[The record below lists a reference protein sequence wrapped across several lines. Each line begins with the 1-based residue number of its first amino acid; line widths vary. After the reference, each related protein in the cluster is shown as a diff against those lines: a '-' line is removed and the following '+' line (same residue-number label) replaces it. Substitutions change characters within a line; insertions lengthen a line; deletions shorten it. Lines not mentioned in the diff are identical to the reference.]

1 MRQEKKVGGTKRA
14 LLTSV
19 LALVLS
25 LAMLAGSTFAWFT
38 DTASTGVNRIVSG
51 NLDVGLQYWGVGE
64 DGQKTWLTAES
75 SEELFDE
82 NALWEPGY
90 TQIVYL
96 KVKNNG
102 NLALTYAM
110 QITPVRETVGINVDG
125 EQFKLSDYI
134 KFAWTTFTAD
144 GDGAP
149 VALDREG
156 AQAGVG
162 EGAQL
167 GTTLHRQ
174 AAEPMEAGA
183 EELVA
188 LVAWMPE
195 NVGNE
200 ANYSTVQPTIELS
213 LKVLAT
219 QAAVESDSFDTTY
232 DEDAAAAEDLN
243 NKPEYDYESLYD
255 YDNLKGYGVTVE
267 RNEAGKVVK
276 ATVSGVNGK
285 VVDGFFY
292 NNKPGTEATP
302 IDRWRDL
309 KEVVIEEGV
318 TEIGVDAFS
327 VCTSLETVTLPQS
340 LQKIGEKA
348 FSYCT
353 SLKTI
358 NIPDSVNV
366 IGPKAFYF
374 CKSLTSIG
382 IPEGITEIGYATF
395 GYAEN
400 LTTVN
405 IPASVTRIGD
415 FAFQNCGFTSMD
427 VPATVKELGEGAFST
442 CRSLENVTVPAETVS
457 KKAFYFCDALK
468 SVTLTDDVKTIGEEA
483 FRQCTSLESIEIPS
497 SVTELGTC
505 AFKNCFALKTAVIKG
520 GTVKGSLVTEATFYN
535 CNALETLVISDNAT
549 LDASF
554 KAAYSKSTLKT
565 VKIGKGEIGN
575 SAFSNCTNLTTV
587 ELGDGVTSIGT
598 SAFLKCKQLSSI
610 AIGSGVIS
618 IGTSAFNGCTALT
631 NANIGSGA
639 IGESAFNGCT
649 SLANVTLGNGVTSI
663 GKNAFLRCTALTSIS
678 IGSGVTSIGSGAFNG
693 CTELRNANIGSGAIG
708 ANAFQDCSRLASVT
722 LGDGVTSIGTN
733 AFLKCTALTSMYIG
747 SSVKTIESYAFST
760 CSSLSEVTI
769 SAAQIGNQA
778 FRSAN
783 ALKKVTLGD
792 GVETI
797 PAGAFSN
804 CGMGNKNNSPELYLK
819 AGTWTSNGQETTVA
833 EGASITTGN
842 RVFNQIKSGKP
853 ATWSAPVNP

>member
-1 MRQEKKVGGTKRA
+1 MSQKDSMDNAVEAGVKRNKTQKERSNDMRQEKKVGGTKRA

-64 DGQKTWLTAES
+64 DGKKTWLTAEN
-75 SEELFDE
+75 SEDLFDK

-110 QITPVRETVGINVDG
+110 QITPVHETVGVNVDG
-125 EQFKLSDYI
+125 EEFKLSDYI
-134 KFAWTTFTAD
+134 KFGWMKFTVD
-144 GDGAP
+144 GDGTP
-149 VALDREG
+149 VALDREA
-156 AQAGVG
+156 AQTGVG
-162 EGAQL
+162 DGAQL
-167 GTTLHRQ
+167 GKTLHRQ

-195 NVGNE
+195 DVGNE

-219 QAAVESDSFDTTY
+219 QAAVESDSFDETY
-232 DEDAAAAEDLN
+232 DAAAATEEGLDS
-243 NKPEYDYESLYD
+243 KPEYDYESLYD
-255 YDNLKGYGVTVE
+255 YNNPEGYGVTLE

-292 NNKPGTEATP
+292 NNTPGTEATP
-302 IDRWRDL
+302 TDRWREL

-366 IGPKAFYF
+366 IGPKAFFF
-374 CKSLTSIG
+374 CKSLTSID

-400 LTTVN
+400 LATVN

-415 FAFQNCGFTSMD
+415 FAFQNCGFTSMN
-427 VPATVKELGEGAFST
+427 VPATVKELGESAFST

-483 FRQCTSLESIEIPS
+483 FRECRSLESIEIPS

-520 GTVKGSLVTEATFYN
+520 GTVKGSSVTEATFYN
-535 CNALETLVISDNAT
+535 CKALETLVISDNAT

-554 KAAYSKSTLKT
+554 NAQYSKPTLKT
-565 VKIGKGEIGN
+565 VKIGKGEIGT
-575 SAFSNCTNLTTV
+575 SAFNGCPNLATV
-587 ELGDGVTSIGT
+587 ELGDGVI
-598 SAFLKCKQLSSI
+598 
-610 AIGSGVIS
+610 
-618 IGTSAFNGCTALT
+618 
-631 NANIGSGA
+631 
-639 IGESAFNGCT
+639 
-649 SLANVTLGNGVTSI
+649 SI
-663 GKNAFLRCTALTSIS
+663 GKNAFLRCTALTSIT
-678 IGSGVTSIGSGAFNG
+678 IGDHVTSIGDGAFNG
-693 CTELRNANIGSGAIG
+693 CTALETANIGSGTIG
-708 ANAFQDCSRLASVT
+708 ASAFQNCSRLADVT
-722 LGDGVTSIGTN
+722 LGDGVTSIGKN
-733 AFLKCTALTSMYIG
+733 AFLKCTALTSISIG
-747 SSVKTIESYAFST
+747 NSVKTIESYAFSA

-778 FRSAN
+778 FKGAS
-783 ALKKVTLGD
+783 ALKKVTLGED
-792 GVETI
+792 VEKI
-797 PAGAFSN
+797 PAGAFSS
-804 CGMGNKNNSPELYLK
+804 CGMGERNNPGQLFLK
-819 AGTWTSNGQETTVA
+819 AGDWTCGDKTTTVA
-833 EGASITTGN
+833 KDEPITRGN
-842 RVFNQIKSGKP
+842 PVFNGIVSNQHD
-853 ATWSAPVNP
+853 ANWSAPANP

>member
-1 MRQEKKVGGTKRA
+1 MASLMENLIDVLDQESGEYEA
-14 LLTSV
+14 LLGLCRTTTPV
-19 LALVLS
+19 
-25 LAMLAGSTFAWFT
+25 
-38 DTASTGVNRIVSG
+38 IVSG
-51 NLDVGLQYWGVGE
+51 NLDVGLQYWGVDE
-64 DGQKTWLTAES
+64 NGQKTWLTAEDS
-75 SEELFDE
+75 KKLFDE

-96 KVKNNG
+96 KVKNDG

-110 QITPVRETVGINVDG
+110 QITPVHETVGVNVDG
-125 EQFKLSDYI
+125 EEFKLSDYI
-134 KFAWTTFTAD
+134 KFGWRTFTVDEEA
-144 GDGAP
+144 GAP

-162 EGAQL
+162 EGAKL

-174 AAEPMEAGA
+174 AEQPLEAGA

-219 QAAVESDSFDTTY
+219 QAAVESDSFDKTY
-232 DEDAAAAEDLN
+232 DEDAATDEDLD

-255 YDNLKGYGVTVE
+255 YNNPEGYGVTLE
-267 RNEAGKVVK
+267 RNKAGKVVK

-292 NNKPGTEATP
+292 NNTPGTEATP
-302 IDRWRDL
+302 TDRWREL

-366 IGPKAFYF
+366 IGPKAFFF
-374 CKSLTSIG
+374 CKSLTSID
-382 IPEGITEIGYATF
+382 IPEGITEISYATF

-405 IPASVTRIGD
+405 IPSSVTRIGD
-415 FAFQNCGFTSMD
+415 VAFQNCGFTSMD
-427 VPATVKELGEGAFST
+427 VPATVKELGEGAFSS
-442 CRSLENVTVPAETVS
+442 CHSLENVTVPAETVS

-468 SVTLTDDVKTIGEEA
+468 NVTLTNDVKTIGEEA
-483 FRQCTSLESIEIPS
+483 FRQCTSLENIEIPS

-520 GTVKGSLVTEATFYN
+520 GTVKGRSVTEATFYN
-535 CNALETLVISDNAT
+535 CKALETLVISDNAT

-554 KAAYSKSTLKT
+554 NAQYSKPTLKT
-565 VKIGKGEIGN
+565 VKIGKGEIGI
-575 SAFSNCTNLTTV
+575 SAFNGCPNLATV
-587 ELGDGVTSIGT
+587 ELGDGV
-598 SAFLKCKQLSSI
+598 
-610 AIGSGVIS
+610 IS
-618 IGTSAFNGCTALT
+618 IGKNAFLRCTALET
-631 NANIGSGA
+631 ANIGSGA

-663 GKNAFLRCTALTSIS
+663 G
-678 IGSGVTSIGSGAFNG
+678 
-693 CTELRNANIGSGAIG
+693 
-708 ANAFQDCSRLASVT
+708 
-722 LGDGVTSIGTN
+722 TN
-733 AFLKCTALTSMYIG
+733 AFLKCTALTSISIG
-747 SSVKTIESYAFST
+747 NSVKTIESYAFST

-778 FRSAN
+778 FRGAK

-804 CGMGNKNNSPELYLK
+804 CGMGYKNNSPELYLK
-819 AGTWTSNGQETTVA
+819 AGTWTSNGQATIVA
-833 EGASITTGN
+833 EGASITTDN
-842 RVFNQIKSGKP
+842 PVFNQIKSGKP
-853 ATWSAPVNP
+853 ATWSAPANP

>member
-1 MRQEKKVGGTKRA
+1 MSQKDSMDNAVEAGVKRNKTQKERSNDMRQEKKVGGTKRA

-25 LAMLAGSTFAWFT
+25 LAMLAGTTFAWFT

-64 DGQKTWLTAES
+64 DGQKTWLTAEN
-75 SEELFDE
+75 SEELFDK

-110 QITPVRETVGINVDG
+110 QITPVHETVGVNVDG
-125 EQFKLSDYI
+125 EEFKLSDYI
-134 KFAWTTFTAD
+134 KFGWTTFTAD
-144 GDGAP
+144 ENGAP
-149 VALDREG
+149 VALDREA
-156 AQAGVG
+156 AQTGVG
-162 EGAQL
+162 DGAQL
-167 GTTLHRQ
+167 GKTLHRQ
-174 AAEPMEAGA
+174 AAEPMAAGA

-200 ANYSTVQPTIELS
+200 ANYSTVQPSIELS

-219 QAAVESDSFDTTY
+219 QAAVESDSFNNTY
-232 DEDAAAAEDLN
+232 DGDAATDEDLD
-243 NKPEYDYESLYD
+243 NKPEYDYESLYN
-255 YDNLKGYGVTVE
+255 YNNPEGYGVTLE

-292 NNKPGTEATP
+292 NNTPGTEATP
-302 IDRWRDL
+302 TDRWREL

-327 VCTSLETVTLPQS
+327 VCTSLETVTLPES

-374 CKSLTSIG
+374 CKSLTSID

-400 LTTVN
+400 LATVN

-442 CRSLENVTVPAETVS
+442 CRSLKNVTVPAETVS

-468 SVTLTDDVKTIGEEA
+468 SVTLTNDVKTIGEEA
-483 FRQCTSLESIEIPS
+483 FRECRSLESIEIPS

-520 GTVKGSLVTEATFYN
+520 GTVKGSFVTEATFYN

-554 KAAYSKSTLKT
+554 KAAYSKSTLRT
-565 VKIGKGEIGN
+565 VEIGKGEIGD
-575 SAFSNCTNLTTV
+575 SAFNGCTSLTNVT
-587 ELGDGVTSIGT
+587 LGDGVTKIGTNAFIRCTQISSITIGSRVSSIG
-598 SAFLKCKQLSSI
+598 KN
-610 AIGSGVIS
+610 
-618 IGTSAFNGCTALT
+618 AFNGCTALT
-631 NANIGSGA
+631 
-639 IGESAFNGCT
+639 
-649 SLANVTLGNGVTSI
+649 
-663 GKNAFLRCTALTSIS
+663 
-678 IGSGVTSIGSGAFNG
+678 
-693 CTELRNANIGSGAIG
+693 NANIGSGAIG
-708 ANAFQDCSRLASVT
+708 ANAFQDCSRLANVT
-722 LGDGVTSIGTN
+722 LGDGVTSIGAN
-733 AFLKCTALTSMYIG
+733 AFLRCTALTSMDIG
-747 SSVKTIESYAFST
+747 SSVKTIESCAFSG
-760 CSSLSEVTI
+760 CSALEEVTI

-778 FRSAN
+778 FRSAK

-792 GVETI
+792 GVENI
-797 PAGAFSN
+797 PAGAFSS
-804 CGMGNKNNSPELYLK
+804 CGMGDRNNPGQLFLK
-819 AGTWTSNGQETTVA
+819 AGDWTCGDKTTTVA
-833 EGASITTGN
+833 KDEPITRGN
-842 RVFNQIKSGKP
+842 LVFNGIVSNKND
-853 ATWSAPVNP
+853 ATWSAPANP

>member
-1 MRQEKKVGGTKRA
+1 MDNAVEAGVKRNKTQKERSNDMRQEKKVGGTKRA

-25 LAMLAGSTFAWFT
+25 LAMLAGTTFAWFT

-51 NLDVGLQYWGVGE
+51 NLDVGLQYWGVDE
-64 DGQKTWLTAES
+64 NGQKTWLTAEN

-110 QITPVRETVGINVDG
+110 QITPVHETVGVNVDG
-125 EQFKLSDYI
+125 EEFKLSDYI
-134 KFAWTTFTAD
+134 KFGWTTFTAD
-144 GDGAP
+144 EDGTP
-149 VALDREG
+149 VALDREA
-156 AQAGVG
+156 AQTGVG
-162 EGAQL
+162 GGAQL

-195 NVGNE
+195 DVGNE

-219 QAAVESDSFDTTY
+219 QAAVESDSFDNTY
-232 DEDAAAAEDLN
+232 DRDAATDEELD

-255 YDNLKGYGVTVE
+255 YNNLEGYGVRVE

-327 VCTSLETVTLPQS
+327 VCTSLEKVTLPES

-366 IGPKAFYF
+366 IGPKAFFF
-374 CKSLTSIG
+374 CKSLTSID

-400 LTTVN
+400 LTAVN

-442 CRSLENVTVPAETVS
+442 CRALKNVTVPAETVS

-505 AFKNCFALKTAVIKG
+505 AFKNCFALKTAVVKG

-565 VKIGKGEIGN
+565 VEIGKGEIGD
-575 SAFSNCTNLTTV
+575 SAFNGCTSLTNVT
-587 ELGDGVTSIGT
+587 LGDSVTSIGT
-598 SAFLKCKQLSSI
+598 SAFLKCTQLPSI
-610 AIGSGVIS
+610 TIGNGVTS
-618 IGTSAFNGCTALT
+618 IGKNAFNGCTALT

-649 SLANVTLGNGVTSI
+649 ILANVTLGNGVTQI
-663 GKNAFLRCTALTSIS
+663 GK
-678 IGSGVTSIGSGAFNG
+678 
-693 CTELRNANIGSGAIG
+693 
-708 ANAFQDCSRLASVT
+708 
-722 LGDGVTSIGTN
+722 N
-733 AFLKCTALTSMYIG
+733 AFLKCTALTSMNIG
-747 SSVKTIESYAFST
+747 SSVKTIESYAFSG
-760 CSSLSEVTI
+760 CSSLGEVTI
-769 SAAQIGNQA
+769 SAAQIGYEA
-778 FRSAN
+778 FKSAY

-792 GVETI
+792 GVEAI

-804 CGMGNKNNSPELYLK
+804 CGMGDRDNPGQLFLK
-819 AGTWTSNGQETTVA
+819 AGDWTCGGKTITV
-833 EGASITTGN
+833 EKNMPITRGN
-842 RVFNQIKSGKP
+842 SVFNGIVSNKGD
-853 ATWSAPVNP
+853 AVWSAHANP

>member
-1 MRQEKKVGGTKRA
+1 MSQKDSMDNAVEAGVKRNKTQKERSNDMRQEKKVGGTKRA

-25 LAMLAGSTFAWFT
+25 LAMLAGTTFAWFT

-51 NLDVGLQYWGVGE
+51 NLDVGLQYWGVDE
-64 DGQKTWLTAES
+64 NGQKTWLTAEN
-75 SEELFDE
+75 SEDLFDK

-96 KVKNNG
+96 KVKNDG

-125 EQFKLSDYI
+125 EEFKLSDYI
-134 KFAWTTFTAD
+134 KFGWRTFTVD
-144 GDGAP
+144 GAGAP
-149 VALDREG
+149 VALDREA
-156 AQAGVG
+156 AQTGVG

-167 GTTLHRQ
+167 GKTLHRQ
-174 AAEPMEAGA
+174 VAEPMKAGA

-195 NVGNE
+195 DVGNE

-219 QAAVESDSFDTTY
+219 QAAVESDSFNNTY
-232 DEDAAAAEDLN
+232 DKDAAAAEDLN

-255 YDNLKGYGVTVE
+255 YNNLAGYGVTVE

-327 VCTSLETVTLPQS
+327 VCTSLETVTLPES

-374 CKSLTSIG
+374 CKSLTSID
-382 IPEGITEIGYATF
+382 IPEGVTEISYATF
-395 GYAEN
+395 CYAEN

-442 CRSLENVTVPAETVS
+442 CRSLKNVTVPAETVS

-565 VKIGKGEIGN
+565 VEIGKGEIGD
-575 SAFSNCTNLTTV
+575 SAFNGCTSLTNVT
-587 ELGDGVTSIGT
+587 LGDGVTSIGT
-598 SAFLKCKQLSSI
+598 SAFLKCTQLPSI
-610 AIGSGVIS
+610 TI
-618 IGTSAFNGCTALT
+618 
-631 NANIGSGA
+631 
-639 IGESAFNGCT
+639 
-649 SLANVTLGNGVTSI
+649 GNGVTSI
-663 GKNAFLRCTALTSIS
+663 GKNAF
-678 IGSGVTSIGSGAFNG
+678 NG
-693 CTELRNANIGSGAIG
+693 CTALRNANIGSGAIG

-797 PAGAFSN
+797 PAGAFSS
-804 CGMGNKNNSPELYLK
+804 CGMGYKNNSPELYLK

>member
-51 NLDVGLQYWGVGE
+51 NLDVGLKYWDKESGWLDAE
-64 DGQKTWLTAES
+64 DSKD
-75 SEELFDE
+75 LFDE

-96 KVKNNG
+96 KVKNGG

-110 QITPVRETVGINVDG
+110 QITPVHETVGVNVDG
-125 EQFKLSDYI
+125 EEFKLSDYI
-134 KFAWTTFTAD
+134 KFGWTTFTVN
-144 GDGAP
+144 GDGTP
-149 VALDREG
+149 VALDREA
-156 AQAGVG
+156 AQTGVG
-162 EGAQL
+162 GGAQL

-174 AAEPMEAGA
+174 AAEPMKAGA

-195 NVGNE
+195 DVGNE

-219 QAAVESDSFDTTY
+219 QAAVESDSFNNTY
-232 DEDAAAAEDLN
+232 DGDAATDEELDK
-243 NKPEYDYESLYD
+243 KPKYDYASLYD
-255 YDNLKGYGVTVE
+255 YDNSKGYGVELVK
-267 RNEAGKVVK
+267 NEEGKVVK
-276 ATVSGVNGK
+276 AIVSGVNGK
-285 VVDGFFY
+285 VPDGFFA
-292 NNKPGTEATP
+292 NLKGSVDENGKPIAVPAE
-302 IDRWRDL
+302 RWADL
-309 KEVVIEEGV
+309 TEVVIEDGV
-318 TEIGVDAFS
+318 TEIGKDVFQGC
-327 VCTSLETVTLPQS
+327 VGLTNVT
-340 LQKIGEKA
+340 
-348 FSYCT
+348 
-353 SLKTI
+353 
-358 NIPDSVNV
+358 IPDSVKKIGTWSFYMCKGLKNV
-366 IGPKAFYF
+366 D
-374 CKSLTSIG
+374 
-382 IPEGITEIGYATF
+382 IPANMEIGDSSF
-395 GYAEN
+395 RQSG
-400 LTTVN
+400 
-405 IPASVTRIGD
+405 
-415 FAFQNCGFTSMD
+415 
-427 VPATVKELGEGAFST
+427 
-442 CRSLENVTVPAETVS
+442 LEQVTVSGGSVGNYAFHRIDNL
-457 KKAFYFCDALK
+457 KKISINCE
-468 SVTLTDDVKTIGEEA
+468 TIGEEA
-483 FRQCTSLESIEIPS
+483 FSGCDYLTDITLGENVKTLGDKAFYTCDALERVEIPS
-497 SVTELGTC
+497 TVTDIGEKTFYSC
-505 AFKNCFALKTAVIKG
+505 PALKEAIIRA
-520 GTVKGSLVTEATFYN
+520 GTVKAGTFYN
-535 CNALETLVISDNAT
+535 CRVLTTLIISDNAT

-554 KAAYSKSTLKT
+554 TAKNAYANGTLET